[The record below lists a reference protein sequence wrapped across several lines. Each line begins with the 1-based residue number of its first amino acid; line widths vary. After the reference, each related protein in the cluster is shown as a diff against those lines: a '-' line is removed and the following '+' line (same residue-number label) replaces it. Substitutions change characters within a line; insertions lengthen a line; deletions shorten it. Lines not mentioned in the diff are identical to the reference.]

1 MRLIKDGRVSPDAC
15 NAFGIYIL
23 EKNLPE
29 DTRKRL
35 YDKMHAVCMKE
46 VELSYKRMKVNLWSQ
61 HFSYKEAEDKARML
75 FFGNTLASII
85 YDIIKLRKKIK
96 VMESE

>member
-1 MRLIKDGRVSPDAC
+1 MRLFKDGKLSADAC

-35 YDKMHAVCMKE
+35 YNKMLAVCIKE
-46 VELSYKRMKVNLWSQ
+46 AELSYKHMKVNLWSQ
-61 HFSYKEAEDKARML
+61 HFENEIAEK
-75 FFGNTLASII
+75 
-85 YDIIKLRKKIK
+85 KL
-96 VMESE
+96 EYCSLTEH